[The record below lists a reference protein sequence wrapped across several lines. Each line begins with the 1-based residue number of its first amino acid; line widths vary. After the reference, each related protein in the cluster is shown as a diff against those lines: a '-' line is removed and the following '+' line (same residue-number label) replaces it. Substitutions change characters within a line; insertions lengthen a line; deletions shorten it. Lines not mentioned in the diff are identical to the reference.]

1 VVGEGFPG
9 GFAALYPVLSVL
21 EEQGHVRRGYFL
33 AGLGGS
39 QFADPGAVEKLRILR
54 QPPAASRDGDESVL
68 TAAVLAA
75 TDPANPYGAA
85 LPWPG
90 DVGRLSRVAGAHVV
104 LVDGCPRAYLGRDAR
119 ELRAFLPAEEP
130 ARSRAGRA
138 VARALA
144 AWALRTGLQALAWG
158 EAAESPG
165 TLLQPYLLEAG
176 FAPAGRGFRLI
187 VAPPSA

>member
-1 VVGEGFPG
+1 VVGEGYPG
-9 GFAALYPVLSVL
+9 GFAALYPVLAAL

-39 QFADPGAVEKLRILR
+39 QFADPGAVEKLRISR
-54 QPPAASRDGDESVL
+54 QPPAASRDGDEPVV

-90 DVGRLSRVAGAHVV
+90 DAGRLARVAGAHVV

-144 AWALRTGLQALAWG
+144 AWALRTGRLALAWG
-158 EAAESPG
+158 EAPESPG